1 MPPITKRLVIQWLL
15 LALVAVSWSVRP
27 RALPASALYGSAP
40 AADSRTAPAFGD
52 PFLQAEMPGTLDAS
66 VGDADQETP
75 QINWSVLRG
84 LQYRAGTMSDTLRKL
99 NGKRVRVPGFI
110 VPLEDFQETA
120 KEFLLVP
127 YFGACVHEPP
137 PPPNQMVY
145 VAMNSGTARFTMWEP
160 VWIEG
165 TLVVQK
171 YQSIYGAAGFRMK
184 AERILPYRRPG
195 EEP

>member
-1 MPPITKRLVIQWLL
+1 MPPITNRLVIQWTL

-27 RALPASALYGSAP
+27 RALPASALYATTSKASP
-40 AADSRTAPAFGD
+40 DTSPSPLSVAQQPE
-52 PFLQAEMPGTLDAS
+52 LPGTLT
-66 VGDADQETP
+66 ADLGTGEQDVP
-75 QINWSVLRG
+75 QVNWSVLRT
-84 LQYRAGTMSDTLRKL
+84 LQFRSGTMSDTLRKL

-110 VPLEDFQETA
+110 VPLDDFQETA

-145 VAMNSGTARFTMWEP
+145 VAMNSGSARFTMWEP

-165 TLVVQK
+165 TLSVSK

-184 AERILPYRRPG
+184 AERVLPYRRPG
-195 EEP
+195 E

>member
-1 MPPITKRLVIQWLL
+1 MPPITNRLVIQWAL

-27 RALPASALYGSAP
+27 RALPASALYASA
-40 AADSRTAPAFGD
+40 TNAPPDKSKSPLGVV
-52 PFLQAEMPGTLDAS
+52 QQSEMPGTLT
-66 VGDADQETP
+66 ADLGTGAQDVP
-75 QINWSVLRG
+75 QVNWSVLRT
-84 LQYRAGTMSDTLRKL
+84 LQFRSGTLSDTLRKL

-110 VPLEDFQETA
+110 APLEDFQETA

-145 VAMNSGTARFTMWEP
+145 VAMNSGTVRFSMWEP

-165 TLVVQK
+165 TLSVSK

-195 EEP
+195 EDP

>member
-1 MPPITKRLVIQWLL
+1 MPPITNRLVIQWTL

-27 RALPASALYGSAP
+27 RALPASALYATTTKASPDTSPSPLGV
-40 AADSRTAPAFGD
+40 
-52 PFLQAEMPGTLDAS
+52 AEQPELPGTLT
-66 VGDADQETP
+66 ADLGPGAQDVP
-75 QINWSVLRG
+75 QVNWSVLRT
-84 LQYRAGTMSDTLRKL
+84 LQFRSGTMSDTLRKL
-99 NGKRVRVPGFI
+99 NGIRVRVPGFI
-110 VPLEDFQETA
+110 VPLDDFQETA

-145 VAMNSGTARFTMWEP
+145 VAMNSGSARFTMWEP

-165 TLVVQK
+165 TLSVSK

-184 AERILPYRRPG
+184 AERVLPYRRPG
-195 EEP
+195 E